1 MGTHL
6 FTGPGAASSER
17 AAEQDTTVFADL
29 EVVAARRSATLRL
42 ALTVIA
48 ERTGRMRVGTGQG
61 SNFLYLRKKGREIVP
76 GEGEPRRSS
85 ARGDRDDAPVRTG
98 DGRARGEVHGYGA
111 HDGGVVCARQ
121 WRA

>member
-6 FTGPGAASSER
+6 FTGPGVASSER

-48 ERTGRMRVGTGQG
+48 ERTGRMRVGTGQAP
-61 SNFLYLRKKGREIVP
+61 SSFISEKGV
-76 GEGEPRRSS
+76 
-85 ARGDRDDAPVRTG
+85 GDRP
-98 DGRARGEVHGYGA
+98 GRR
-111 HDGGVVCARQ
+111 
-121 WRA
+121 RAAAIERAW